1 MMPHPVGGPISAWH
15 ALCCQGHA
23 RRDRHGGVSRLLEGR
38 MIERFDPFGRMLSLR
53 QMMDRLM
60 EDAVVMP
67 REGQAGGMGS
77 MAMDVFEEGDNLV
90 VETPMPGMR
99 PEDVDVNIERG
110 ILTIRGEMRR
120 EDERKERNYL
130 IREQR
135 RGSFSR
141 TLQLPS
147 TVDTEACQAT
157 YEHGV
162 LRLVFPKSEAA
173 KPRRIQVSSGAIEGR
188 QAIPTSTEGNGGR
201 TTKGGAESSGST
213 TGRRTSKAGTTGRSQ
228 GI

>member
-1 MMPHPVGGPISAWH
+1 
-15 ALCCQGHA
+15 
-23 RRDRHGGVSRLLEGR
+23 
-38 MIERFDPFGRMLSLR
+38 MIERFDPFGRMMSLR

-67 REGQAGGMGS
+67 REGQTGGMGG
-77 MAMDVFEEGDNLV
+77 MAMDVYEEGDNLV
-90 VETPMPGMR
+90 VETPMPGMK

-110 ILTIRGEMRR
+110 MLTIRGEMQH

-130 IREQR
+130 IRERR

-147 TVDTEACQAT
+147 TVDTEACRAT
-157 YEHGV
+157 YEQGV

-173 KPRRIQVSSGAIEGR
+173 KPRRIQVSSGAEGEGR
-188 QAIPTSTEGNGGR
+188 HAIPTAADGNGSR
-201 TTKGGAESSGST
+201 TISGETQSPGST
-213 TGRRTSKAGTTGRSQ
+213 TGRRSSKAGTSGRSQ